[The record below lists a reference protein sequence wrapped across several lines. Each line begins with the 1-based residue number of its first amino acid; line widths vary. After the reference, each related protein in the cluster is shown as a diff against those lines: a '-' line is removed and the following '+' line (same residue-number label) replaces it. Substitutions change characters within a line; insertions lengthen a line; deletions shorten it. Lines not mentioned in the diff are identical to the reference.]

1 MSETLDIQIET
12 LADLDQHFPSWRQH
26 PDDVIKQLMKPKNF
40 AIITEM
46 VQQVNGHI
54 DFLNMAETFVKDRDI
69 VEFLYNL
76 SNKYDRCD
84 ESVDYGAL
92 TFCCT
97 DNTDLCIHYIK
108 MAEQMDE
115 EVDYSSLSISSLQQ
129 NNERLF
135 CLSIKIGALKI
146 DMDMDIQE
154 RKKSIVDVLSQPP
167 PPPLS
172 LLPEPPQPQPQPP
185 GPSQPQSQ
193 SIPSIVDDMLYQSHM
208 VRDSMV
214 FSEIKSNN
222 YKKSLLDA
230 ISKSSKKMDLYLMHR
245 TMDALIEGEMT
256 INKSKKIINE
266 IRRIS

>member
-1 MSETLDIQIET
+1 
-12 LADLDQHFPSWRQH
+12 
-26 PDDVIKQLMKPKNF
+26 
-40 AIITEM
+40 
-46 VQQVNGHI
+46 
-54 DFLNMAETFVKDRDI
+54 
-69 VEFLYNL
+69 
-76 SNKYDRCD
+76 
-84 ESVDYGAL
+84 
-92 TFCCT
+92 
-97 DNTDLCIHYIK
+97 